1 MKQQKKKD
9 MWLLATKLVKKIS
22 GVSNAGEYY
31 ESFLKNKTKKSMKC

>member
-22 GVSNAGEYY
+22 GVSNAREYY